1 MSASNWAICPRCA
14 ARAKVVTETAEAA
27 PFADY
32 GKIPVAEFDERRAQ
46 IPVIDREDFRTFRED
61 YEIYGA
67 ETGTVKVSYGGSCE
81 VCGLELSFTEE
92 KPIAGVTS

>member
-14 ARAKVVTETAEAA
+14 ARAAA
-27 PFADY
+27 AIEIAAADLFADY

-46 IPVIDREDFRTFRED
+46 IPSINREDFRTFRED

-67 ETGTVKVSYGGSCE
+67 ETGTVKVDYSGACE
-81 VCGLELSFTEE
+81 TCGLGLRFTEE
-92 KPIAGVTS
+92 KTIPGVTE